1 MSRKTK
7 RILLAN
13 DFPCFGEAA
22 LPAMISLL
30 AGQEYEVYKL
40 PTLLVSNTFNYGQYA
55 SLDTTDYLM
64 ETVSVWE
71 KRGVSFDAVAVG
83 LVANARQADFLK
95 DFCRSQQ
102 EKGAVIFFDPILG
115 DHGKYYQRVTDDNI
129 KASHHTEAA
138 NQIKASHHTEASRHL
153 ENAKRLVCVAD
164 YITPN
169 YTEACLLTGVSY
181 QENELSWLHVE
192 MLLGKLH
199 ELGAISSVITG
210 IRMDGGHF
218 IACYDHKNGEYSRQE
233 YKEIPGTFYGTGDRF
248 SAVLTAEI
256 LKGSSL
262 SAGVRAAADAVSAA
276 LQKGMQP
283 AE

>member
-22 LPAMISLL
+22 LPAMIPLL

-64 ETVSVWE
+64 ETISVWE

-115 DHGKYYQRVTDDNI
+115 DHGKYYQRVTGDNI
-129 KASHHTEAA
+129 KVPQHTEVPLHIEAA
-138 NQIKASHHTEASRHL
+138 LHL
-153 ENAKRLVCVAD
+153 ENAKRLLCVAD

-181 QENELSWLHVE
+181 QENELSGLHVE

-199 ELGAISSVITG
+199 ELGTKSSVITG

-218 IACYDHKNGEYSRQE
+218 IACYDHKNGEYSRHE

-262 SAGVRAAADAVSAA
+262 SAGVRAAADAVSAV